1 MAQQYYP
8 PANFQGIA
16 ISSSEI
22 GLSWFNLSE
31 YKQIEIRKDTTESVF
46 LFGSAEGY
54 TWGGLSPNTE
64 YSFEIQ
70 AQYAD
75 NSWSGY
81 SDPIYITTYGE
92 TLPPQD
98 LEIEVR
104 GAYVELNWTA
114 ISLEADETQ
123 IFRSDGDH
131 TYDETPLAT
140 TWPNVEYFRDETP
153 LSHCW
158 YKLRTKQGI
167 NYSDWSEEV
176 ECLNYG
182 APEAVI
188 NLAVSKLRPT
198 WSVLTWGVSPTSAPV
213 EKYRIE
219 QWNGTQW
226 IFFCDVPEPYRIK
239 KIIGLEPDTNYKFR
253 IRAENSVGVS
263 SYVEITFTT
272 EERDTLFFE
281 SKTKEKEIVYVAT
294 IFTEPE
300 IIVSSGEY
308 PEAFA
313 NLYIETDEINY
324 SAVSRLLS
332 QGLETTAGQIVISAT
347 KGITEDDLK
356 STFFDAGLI
365 SKEILIEVYF
375 PETATSF
382 PIVKGLISKIEYR
395 EHKIYLSYDDIFSS
409 KKQNI
414 ALEKLGKKA
423 IPIAFGTATV
433 EGIISSLPKRQIKL
447 VSHRLDT
454 VFAVAKNDEP
464 IAEANYRVDNRRG
477 ILTLHSSIALGE
489 EDKITASIIGNI
501 KNTIPE
507 IFHYLFSP
515 YIDEEKIS
523 VLFGVDTF
531 GISANVSEEISSAEF
546 VARLICLRNYAIWQS
561 SGGIAIDHFS
571 KSRSPEFFF
580 LKKEEII
587 DYQESIDKADKI
599 KKAIARYSTTLD
611 IPEENKI
618 EKVFYDDG
626 EEREFELF
634 GSAGDA
640 SYFLDTIL
648 PDWTELTRVSFSIPF
663 FIPDLEPAKVIE
675 LQGGERILVEK
686 VEVNFSKQ
694 KTRIE
699 GIKI

>member
-1 MAQQYYP
+1 MT
-8 PANFQGIA
+8 
-16 ISSSEI
+16 IS
-22 GLSWFNLSE
+22 
-31 YKQIEIRKDTTESVF
+31 F
-46 LFGSAEGY
+46 L
-54 TWGGLSPNTE
+54 
-64 YSFEIQ
+64 Q
-70 AQYAD
+70 
-75 NSWSGY
+75 
-81 SDPIYITTYGE
+81 
-92 TLPPQD
+92 
-98 LEIEVR
+98 
-104 GAYVELNWTA
+104 
-114 ISLEADETQ
+114 
-123 IFRSDGDH
+123 
-131 TYDETPLAT
+131 
-140 TWPNVEYFRDETP
+140 
-153 LSHCW
+153 
-158 YKLRTKQGI
+158 K
-167 NYSDWSEEV
+167 
-176 ECLNYG
+176 
-182 APEAVI
+182 
-188 NLAVSKLRPT
+188 
-198 WSVLTWGVSPTSAPV
+198 
-213 EKYRIE
+213 
-219 QWNGTQW
+219 
-226 IFFCDVPEPYRIK
+226 
-239 KIIGLEPDTNYKFR
+239 
-253 IRAENSVGVS
+253 
-263 SYVEITFTT
+263 
-272 EERDTLFFE
+272 
-281 SKTKEKEIVYVAT
+281 
-294 IFTEPE
+294 
-300 IIVSSGEY
+300 
-308 PEAFA
+308 
-313 NLYIETDEINY
+313 
-324 SAVSRLLS
+324 
-332 QGLETTAGQIVISAT
+332 
-347 KGITEDDLK
+347 
-356 STFFDAGLI
+356 
-365 SKEILIEVYF
+365 
-375 PETATSF
+375 
-382 PIVKGLISKIEYR
+382 
-395 EHKIYLSYDDIFSS
+395 
-409 KKQNI
+409 I